1 MQNIFRGR
9 TEQPS
14 RSATPNQLCCIF
26 SSMQRRAEVFA
37 VILLIF
43 CVVAAPIAAPAYS
56 VLSHEQIVDL
66 TWEQQL
72 KPLLLARFPDTTTE
86 QMTQAHAYAYG
97 GSVIQDMGYYPFGNR
112 HFSDLVHY
120 VRSGDFVA
128 AMLADAEDVNEYAFA
143 LGALAHYVSDAQGH
157 PYINRAV
164 AIEYP
169 KLKRRYGSAV
179 TYEDDPKAHIRTEFG
194 FDVAQVAK
202 QRYAP
207 KAYHDFI
214 GFQVSKPLLE
224 RAFRETYGM
233 DLKDVFKTLDLS
245 IETFRRS
252 ISTIIPEMTKA
263 ALLTKNNVDV
273 PEKDNAAKRK
283 YIYYLSRADYEQEWG
298 TQYERPGVFA
308 RVLAFLFKLVPKVG
322 PFKAVAFQTPSTQT
336 EDLYVKSLDNTIARY
351 KERLNQM
358 RAEADPRLP
367 DINFDTGEPTKAGKY
382 KLTDDSYAYLLGKL
396 SDRHFDLLTADL
408 RGNVL
413 SYYGNL
419 AGPLDTKRRK
429 DEYAR
434 LQQRLQELK
443 MAHTVGSEA
452 IAGKSGN

>member
-72 KPLLLARFPDTTTE
+72 KPLPLARFPDTTTE

-128 AMLADAEDVNEYAFA
+128 SMLANARDVNEYAFA

-157 PYINRAV
+157 PYINREV

-336 EDLYVKSLDNTIARY
+336 EDLYVKSL
-351 KERLNQM
+351 
-358 RAEADPRLP
+358 
-367 DINFDTGEPTKAGKY
+367 
-382 KLTDDSYAYLLGKL
+382 
-396 SDRHFDLLTADL
+396 
-408 RGNVL
+408 
-413 SYYGNL
+413 
-419 AGPLDTKRRK
+419 
-429 DEYAR
+429 
-434 LQQRLQELK
+434 
-443 MAHTVGSEA
+443 
-452 IAGKSGN
+452 

>member
-1 MQNIFRGR
+1 
-9 TEQPS
+9 
-14 RSATPNQLCCIF
+14 
-26 SSMQRRAEVFA
+26 
-37 VILLIF
+37 
-43 CVVAAPIAAPAYS
+43 
-56 VLSHEQIVDL
+56 
-66 TWEQQL
+66 
-72 KPLLLARFPDTTTE
+72 
-86 QMTQAHAYAYG
+86 
-97 GSVIQDMGYYPFGNR
+97 
-112 HFSDLVHY
+112 
-120 VRSGDFVA
+120 
-128 AMLADAEDVNEYAFA
+128 
-143 LGALAHYVSDAQGH
+143 
-157 PYINRAV
+157 
-164 AIEYP
+164 
-169 KLKRRYGSAV
+169 
-179 TYEDDPKAHIRTEFG
+179 
-194 FDVAQVAK
+194 
-202 QRYAP
+202 
-207 KAYHDFI
+207 
-214 GFQVSKPLLE
+214 
-224 RAFRETYGM
+224 
-233 DLKDVFKTLDLS
+233 
-245 IETFRRS
+245 FRRS

-336 EDLYVKSLDNTIARY
+336 EDLYVKSLDNTIGRY

-419 AGPLDTKRRK
+419 AGPLDTKPRK